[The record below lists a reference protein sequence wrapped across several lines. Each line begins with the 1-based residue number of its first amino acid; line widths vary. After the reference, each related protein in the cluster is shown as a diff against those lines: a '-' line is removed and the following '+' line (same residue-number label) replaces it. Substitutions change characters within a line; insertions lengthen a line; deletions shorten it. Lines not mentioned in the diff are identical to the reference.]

1 MKANKYF
8 AIVCAALALGL
19 ASCSKDQDNPEA
31 VASITVVSTSFDQAY
46 TASTGRILVDQE
58 GFEVKTDAS
67 WLKAVKDGAKSI
79 ALTIEKNETA
89 ESRTANVIITK
100 AETVQRV
107 PITQLGVINI
117 MSLSNIEAQRQGSE
131 HSFAID
137 QMDSEPKIT
146 SSHDWITTSIEGK
159 VLKIKVAPFAPNQT
173 DDRQGTVRVV
183 AGLFDRTIT
192 VSQTYGVVAY
202 ADLLGQYDVVY
213 TPEYKMDPRKAVLT
227 LVQKEV
233 GKSYTLKGLSLD
245 ITVLFDAKV
254 AGLIIPTGEQ
264 TGVQGLAAG
273 EKLFLAGWGG
283 GYPNASG
290 QPDWDLNWNNPG
302 ETALQHYGTW
312 NKSFDQPVFTFAPKG
327 FGNNNRP
334 ILGLFVLKA
343 DGGFKEW
350 YNPGGGKV
358 FTIGHAT
365 WTKKLAT
372 P

>member
-19 ASCSKDQDNPEA
+19 ASCSKDQDSPEA

-100 AETVQRV
+100 GETVQRV

-137 QMDSEPKIT
+137 QMDSEPTIT
-146 SSHDWITTSIEGK
+146 ASHDWITTSIEGK
-159 VLKIKVAPFAPNQT
+159 VLKIKVAPFAPGQT

-202 ADLLGQYDVVY
+202 ADLLG
-213 TPEYKMDPRKAVLT
+213 EYEMSFVPYFGQPRKTITVT
-227 LVQKEV
+227 LEAKEV
-233 GKSYTLKGLSLD
+233 NKSFTLKGLAHDLL
-245 ITVLFDAKV
+245 VLFNPKNAEV
-254 AGLIIPTGEQ
+254 SIPTGVQ
-264 TGVQGLAAG
+264 TGGVGIPEGQQLV
-273 EKLFLAGWGG
+273 LVGWGG
-283 GYPNASG
+283 GIKKADSNED
-290 QPDWDLNWNNPG
+290 DWTMQWNT
-302 ETALQHYGTW
+302 EGTELCHKGSW
-312 NKSFDQPVFTFAPKG
+312 NKNFDNIVFTFAEAGFSSSKPYLALVTIKKENNG
-327 FGNNNRP
+327 FGDFYK
-334 ILGLFVLKA
+334 GTYF
-343 DGGFKEW
+343 GE
-350 YNPGGGKV
+350 
-358 FTIGHAT
+358 TI
-365 WTKKLAT
+365 WTKKKAAAQ